1 MIECQICK
9 RRLGKLVGKHLTK
22 HGLTSKQYQAM
33 FPGHPVS
40 PMKPWTDE
48 QREAQRL
55 ARTGRKQSQ
64 ETKDKIGAKH
74 KGKKRSQEEID
85 KWRVSYQ
92 EFLEQN
98 GGSPQKGMKRSDE
111 FCARMSEIAQA
122 RDPELV
128 QQKVEAMLCARR
140 GQKMTDTQ
148 KENYS
153 EARLKFIEEN
163 PDKLI
168 AKLFNTKP
176 EQEFEQILK
185 DRGISYYKNKRI
197 GNRLFDFVVGNSAIE
212 LDGPY
217 HREVKMHGHKGM
229 SLEDRQKI
237 LDVTIAKD
245 AYKTQLAQDKG
256 YRVFRL
262 DVTSCLP
269 KDWYQLLQAQGWDA
283 F

>member
-1 MIECQICK
+1 MIECQICGRK
-9 RRLGKLVGKHLTK
+9 LGNIAGKHLKSHSISTAEYK
-22 HGLTSKQYQAM
+22 SR
-33 FPGHPVS
+33 FPGHQVIMPRTVS
-40 PMKPWTDE
+40 EETRQK
-48 QREAQRL
+48 QSL
-55 ARTGRKQSQ
+55 ARTGRKQSD
-64 ETKDKIGAKH
+64 ETKAKIGAGNT
-74 KGKKRSQEEID
+74 GKTRSQEDID
-85 KWRVSYQ
+85 KWRESYAI
-92 EFLEQN
+92 FLEQN
-98 GGSPQKGMKRSDE
+98 GGSPQKGMKRSEE

-197 GNRLFDFVVGNSAIE
+197 GNRLFDFVVGDCAIE

-262 DVTSCLP
+262 DVTSSLP